1 MHSVV
6 KVTVVV
12 PAKSL
17 GVVSGEKRTEGGK
30 LLLTSRPINQA
41 HSNMFQLRK
50 FHSKLMSS
58 YVKRLKI
65 DLP

>member
-17 GVVSGEKRTEGGK
+17 GVVSGGKRTEGGK
-30 LLLTSRPINQA
+30 LLLTSRPIKLGTLEHVSTSQISFQA
-41 HSNMFQLRK
+41 HLNLNTS
-50 FHSKLMSS
+50 
-58 YVKRLKI
+58 I
-65 DLP
+65 